1 MPPSLESQRHSPAAA
16 YLRHL
21 QQKNQNSS
29 SPPGK
34 TSRTAYSSNSDH
46 RQTIVSPVAQE
57 RNVFHPPTTS
67 PVFSKK
73 SPVTLQPTN
82 SSSNRTST
90 SPPAATSNKP
100 KKRTSSSRK
109 SGKKSRSH
117 NSSKTLRAKPPL
129 FNSKHPR
136 SVISETTNSTYLSS
150 DSEEEDAT
158 VETDSHHSCS
168 VQSGISIRSGRSG
181 HSSNPEQ
188 RSTGSHHPDSTSS
201 SASVDAS
208 SALVPYQQQPQEQG
222 GPQPHPP
229 QYHHSYQQNHQ
240 QSSYL
245 SSSHR
250 PVVSTDY
257 EDDLADAFQY
267 SDGEDDHVVGGVQA
281 LQEVISDD
289 TTTSDDSDTLA
300 DLDQLI
306 AESSARWK
314 HTVHST
320 VQNTVTAK
328 TVGSLVSASQQQQL
342 AQQQQQHR
350 RHYSDITASPGELLP
365 SLLANGLHIS
375 NSMEEQQPPQSI
387 QQPLLPVQHILEP
400 ASSHGGGGE
409 VDDEELT
416 VWSGFH
422 STVHRPDAAS
432 VAPSVD
438 LHPHHHH
445 LPPSNHHHHPSN
457 STNHNNDDDVL
468 QQQHRQ
474 VVEVSGRTLELQSSV
489 SGVTRRA
496 VFSGTMV
503 MVNNNNGNNHLDES
517 SSSSNGDDEDT
528 TTTTKITGTG
538 VLQFV
543 ETGDVYRGSLVE
555 SEMHGRGTYTFA
567 ATGKTLQG
575 VFEHNVYVG

>member
-21 QQKNQNSS
+21 QQKNQNANNSKPS
-29 SPPGK
+29 GK
-34 TSRTAYSSNSDH
+34 TSRTCSSNSDH
-46 RQTIVSPVAQE
+46 RQTIVSPVAHE
-57 RNVFHPPTTS
+57 RNVFHPPPTS
-67 PVFSKK
+67 PVPSK
-73 SPVTLQPTN
+73 SPVTLHPTN
-82 SSSNRTST
+82 SSSNRSTSN
-90 SPPAATSNKP
+90 SPPAALSNKP

-109 SGKKSRSH
+109 NGKKSRSGH
-117 NSSKTLRAKPPL
+117 SSKTLRAKPPL

-158 VETDSHHSCS
+158 VESDSHHSCS

-188 RSTGSHHPDSTSS
+188 QSIGDRPESS

-208 SALVPYQQQPQEQG
+208 SALVPYQQQPQEEEGQ
-222 GPQPHPP
+222 QPHQP
-229 QYHHSYQQNHQ
+229 QYHHHQ
-240 QSSYL
+240 PYL

-267 SDGEDDHVVGGVQA
+267 SDGEDDHVAGGGAQA

-320 VQNTVTAK
+320 LQNTVTAK
-328 TVGSLVSASQQQQL
+328 TVGSLVSASQQQLQQQL
-342 AQQQQQHR
+342 AQQQQHHHHQ
-350 RHYSDITASPGELLP
+350 RHFSDVTASPGELLP
-365 SLLANGLHIS
+365 SLMANGLHIS
-375 NSMEEQQPPQSI
+375 NSTSPNSMEEQQPQSI

-400 ASSHGGGGE
+400 ATSHGGGGE

-432 VAPSVD
+432 VAPSVQD
-438 LHPHHHH
+438 
-445 LPPSNHHHHPSN
+445 HHHPHPSVNHQHPSSN
-457 STNHNNDDDVL
+457 NNHNDDVL

-496 VFSGTMV
+496 VFSGTML
-503 MVNNNNGNNHLDES
+503 MVNNNNHLDES
-517 SSSSNGDDEDT
+517 SSSNDEDGDADT
-528 TTTTKITGTG
+528 TTSITGTG